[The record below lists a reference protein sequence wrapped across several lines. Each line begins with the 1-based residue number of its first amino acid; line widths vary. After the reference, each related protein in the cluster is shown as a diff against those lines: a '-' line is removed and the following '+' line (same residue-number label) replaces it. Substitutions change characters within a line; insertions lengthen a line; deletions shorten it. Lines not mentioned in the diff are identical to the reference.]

1 MCEACA
7 RPLLTRAPLLRVVNE
22 LYNALRE
29 IWDHDESRTKEVV
42 EYYKYL
48 LAKKPSTAPAEH
60 LLKKVMDKMKVKK
73 DGDGGATRPDENV
86 AANDNVA

>member
-1 MCEACA
+1 MKLG
-7 RPLLTRAPLLRVVNE
+7 PGHDTVNE

-29 IWDHDESRTKEVV
+29 IWDHDETRTKEVI

-60 LLKKVMDKMKVKK
+60 LLKKVLDKMKVKK
-73 DGDGGATRPDENV
+73 EIHESKPPPPD
-86 AANDNVA
+86 NDPDSNSLSNPET

>member
-1 MCEACA
+1 MIFTYFLYLY
-7 RPLLTRAPLLRVVNE
+7 LLGPGHDTVNE

-29 IWDHDESRTKEVV
+29 IWDHDETRTKEVI

-60 LLKKVMDKMKVKK
+60 LLKKVLDKMKVKK
-73 DGDGGATRPDENV
+73 EVQERKTDSHLDQNHPSI
-86 AANDNVA
+86 